1 MSIRSPFL
9 TRRTEQPNARGTVAS
24 AVVLLALWVLVELH
38 SEFFLVVGL
47 HDLVHPGSDPRSCGG
62 CTENTAQCGVTT
74 VVGVGM
80 IGLHDGW

>member
-1 MSIRSPFL
+1 
-9 TRRTEQPNARGTVAS
+9 
-24 AVVLLALWVLVELH
+24 
-38 SEFFLVVGL
+38 
-47 HDLVHPGSDPRSCGG
+47 VHPGSDPRSCGG